1 MINLIQSL
9 LYGLTIGGVLYIIS
23 VGLSLTFGAMGI
35 VNFSHGLIYAVG
47 AYAVY
52 TVAKLLGAGYLLGIV
67 AAIVVSLP
75 LSYLIERLVIRRL
88 YGQAIDYAIIAT
100 YAVLLIGADSLK
112 WIYGASPLP
121 ISDPVGVL
129 WNFGGLQMPAFR
141 LIIICLSVLI
151 FFALRLF
158 FKKTLVGKIV
168 VAGLQDREAVRSLG
182 IKVERHFA
190 IVFVIGSALA
200 ALGGGLYAP
209 LSTLDPYMGF
219 EILILCFAVV
229 IVGGMGNLTGT
240 AIAAFA
246 LGMVHSLT
254 AVYIISSAADAAV
267 YVVMAAVL
275 IFRPIKA

>member
-35 VNFSHGLIYAVG
+35 VNFSHGLVYAVG